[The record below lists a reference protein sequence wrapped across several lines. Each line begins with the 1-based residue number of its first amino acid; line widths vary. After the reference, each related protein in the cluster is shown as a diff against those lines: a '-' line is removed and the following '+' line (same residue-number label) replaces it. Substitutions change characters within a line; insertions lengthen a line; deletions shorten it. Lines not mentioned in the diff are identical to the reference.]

1 LILLALLGPAADGAR
16 SVVSRW
22 EFAEVHMGMPVRLV
36 LYAERELEARTAA
49 HAAFDRIAAL
59 DAALSD
65 YRADSEVNHVS
76 NQAGAWVAVSPDLL
90 EVLSKARRIAEATGG
105 AFDPTIGALVALW
118 RDARREGRL
127 PASDAI
133 AAARA
138 RVGWRHLLID
148 HARGAVRLDRLGM
161 RLDLGGIA
169 KGFIL
174 DEARAAARRT
184 GVTRVRIEAGGDIVA
199 GDAPPGLRGWT
210 VDVPGVTGVLAG
222 RAAAFANAA
231 VATSGPTV
239 QFVEID
245 DVRYSHVVD
254 PATGYG
260 LTRQT
265 VVHVMAPDGAT
276 ADALA
281 TAIGVL
287 GLDCAGPTL
296 RRFPGAIAAE
306 TGGGRARCAAAV
318 PVVAGGGTPL
328 LDQLDQP
335 HLP

>member
-1 LILLALLGPAADGAR
+1 
-16 SVVSRW
+16 
-22 EFAEVHMGMPVRLV
+22 
-36 LYAERELEARTAA
+36 
-49 HAAFDRIAAL
+49 
-59 DAALSD
+59 
-65 YRADSEVNHVS
+65 
-76 NQAGAWVAVSPDLL
+76 
-90 EVLSKARRIAEATGG
+90 
-105 AFDPTIGALVALW
+105 
-118 RDARREGRL
+118 
-127 PASDAI
+127 
-133 AAARA
+133 
-138 RVGWRHLLID
+138 
-148 HARGAVRLDRLGM
+148 M

-184 GVTRVRIEAGGDIVA
+184 GVTRVLVEAGGDIVA
-199 GDAPPGLRGWT
+199 GDAPPGLGGWT

-222 RAAAFANAA
+222 RAAAFANGAL
-231 VATSGPTV
+231 ATSGPTV

-245 DVRYSHVVD
+245 GVRYSHVVD

-260 LTRQT
+260 LTRQA

-287 GLDCAGPTL
+287 GLDCAGRTL

-306 TGGGRARCAAAV
+306 TGGGRARCSV
-318 PVVAGGGTPL
+318 SDPVVAGGRTPL
-328 LDQLDQP
+328 LDQLDQL